1 MAFPEGSDDL
11 DRAWKRACFESVHSF
26 HTTSGALALKGE
38 LKLKSPVGEFVE
50 IKVSV
55 RLLRL
60 DQDDLVALRLLYDHK
75 SHDIALEYPNTQKRL
90 VDLAPSVERF
100 LSDIGHRA
108 CFITVNR
115 TGSPSQTT
123 LPQRA
128 GVSSLYGLTTD
139 LFDSVGGYEKY
150 YLELITKRLIDATIV
165 KAIDHFTSSWHPEWW
180 SNKVC
185 PLHSAKNLASLLHIS
200 PIGFTPLVS
209 DLTGPDN
216 VESSQRHKDVTTRKK
231 GAVSQATKSLA
242 GAPRGKH
249 ISEFY
254 DHELLK
260 SVQGVGSL
268 QELGQAV
275 IKRHSNARHAR
286 YLERSSEVASRSPG
300 EMDSW
305 TLSDHL
311 DMGGLSW
318 GACNLPQ
325 AIDAFRGTSTI
336 LLSKQ
341 TEDINDRY
349 WFVVGTR
356 RKLGDRVSEVAL
368 TNGVTTRVV
377 AFQALI
383 EEAKANRL
391 GSAVIRCRS
400 REVTT
405 PIYLVPIKTFVGNG
419 KVLTDA
425 EVIRRGLK
433 NSEIIPAAAAL
444 SNADAMTMHR
454 IKWLSYRFDFY
465 RSYGL
470 DTDTSPFLMTER
482 GVPDAK
488 LGLILHGMPYVPT
501 ALRGRSLG
509 VDLLRAGLADDSYRR
524 LCPTHYSIPGYRNRL
539 KLHRAEVAEAQ
550 TRGCEIPMEV
560 MVDYPDLFPHVP
572 RPAHATADI
581 PLADVDRLPTS
592 DSKEAFDADQL
603 DLRTSRGTLKPSV
616 AANSDDLPPGLIEC
630 LR

>member
-1 MAFPEGSDDL
+1 MAFPERRDDL

-26 HTTSGALALKGE
+26 HTTPGGLILNGE
-38 LKLKSPVGEFVE
+38 VKLKSPAGEYVE

-55 RLLRL
+55 KLLRL
-60 DQDDLVALRLLYDHK
+60 DQNDLVALRLLYDHR
-75 SHDIALEYPNTQKRL
+75 SRDIASEYPNTQRRL
-90 VDLAPSVERF
+90 VDVAPTVERF
-100 LSDIGHRA
+100 LSDLGHRT
-108 CFITVNR
+108 CFITVDR
-115 TGSPSQTT
+115 TSSPSRSAS
-123 LPQRA
+123 PQRA
-128 GVSSLYGLTTD
+128 GVSSICGITHD
-139 LFDSVGGYEKY
+139 LFDSVGGDAKY
-150 YLELITKRLIDATIV
+150 YLELTTKRLIDATIV
-165 KAIDHFTSSWHPEWW
+165 KALDDFTSSWHPEWW
-180 SNKVC
+180 SNRVC

-200 PIGFTPLVS
+200 PTGFKLLVS
-209 DLTGPDN
+209 DLTGADN
-216 VESSQRHKDVTTRKK
+216 VATSQRHKEVTTRRK
-231 GAVSQATKSLA
+231 GSVSQAKATLA
-242 GAPRGKH
+242 GGASSKR

-260 SVQGVGSL
+260 NVQGAGSL

-286 YLERSSEVASRSPG
+286 YLERSAEVASRSPG
-300 EMDSW
+300 EMDRW
-305 TLSDHL
+305 MLSDHL

-318 GACNLPQ
+318 GACNLPH

-341 TEDINDRY
+341 TEDVNDRY
-349 WFVVGTR
+349 WFVVGTK
-356 RKLGDRVSEVAL
+356 RKLGDHVSEVAL

-377 AFQALI
+377 EFQALI
-383 EEAKANRL
+383 EEAKANRI
-391 GSAVIRCRS
+391 GSAVIKCRS
-400 REVTT
+400 QEVAT

-470 DTDTSPFLMTER
+470 DTDASPFLMTER
-482 GVPDAK
+482 GSPDAK

-560 MVDYPDLFPHVP
+560 MVDYPDLFPHVL

-581 PLADVDRLPTS
+581 PSADVERLPAS
-592 DSKEAFDADQL
+592 GSKEAFDADQL
-603 DLRTSRGTLKPSV
+603 DLRESRGTVKPSV
-616 AANSDDLPPGLIEC
+616 AATSHDLPPGLIEC